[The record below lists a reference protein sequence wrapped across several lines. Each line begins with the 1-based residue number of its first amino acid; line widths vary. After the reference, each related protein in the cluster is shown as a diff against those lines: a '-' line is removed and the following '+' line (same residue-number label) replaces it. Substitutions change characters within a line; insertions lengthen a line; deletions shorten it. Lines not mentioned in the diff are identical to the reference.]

1 MKILHNQSHLKRLLL
16 LGIGNLLIGVAS
28 LFTSTNSYL
37 VGLSGLGIVYLIQY
51 FYTKNRVMVEL
62 TPDYIIF
69 NGLFKKKTIQVDSIS
84 SFKSFAGEHTITSRD
99 TTILINVNLFDKT
112 TQLEIKAY
120 FDTLQTKL
128 ET

>member
-1 MKILHNQSHLKRLLL
+1 VKILYNQSHLKRLLL

-28 LFTSTNSYL
+28 LFISSNWYL

-51 FYTKNRVMVEL
+51 FYTKNRVLMEL
-62 TPDYIIF
+62 TPDYIIY
-69 NGLFKKKTIQVDSIS
+69 NGFFKKKTIRVDTIS
-84 SFKSFAGEHTITSRD
+84 SYKSFAGEHTITSID
-99 TTILINVNLFDKT
+99 TTVLININLFDKA

-120 FDTLQTKL
+120 FDSLQTKL

>member
-69 NGLFKKKTIQVDSIS
+69 NGLFKKKTIQVDAIS
-84 SFKSFAGEHTITSRD
+84 SYKSFAGEHTITSRD